1 MLHRTSARE
10 NAPIIILFNK
20 KGDRMSFF
28 RQCHKLKGV
37 TVSQFVEA
45 YESDED
51 REVTLNHSTPKE
63 QQQRYIYINDS
74 LTQENRKLLKEARDK
89 SRAKKYKYKGYT
101 INGQVCVRKTDT
113 SDVIFITCMADLSK
127 IYSG

>member
-1 MLHRTSARE
+1 
-10 NAPIIILFNK
+10 
-20 KGDRMSFF
+20 MSFF

-37 TVSQFVEA
+37 TVSQFVET

-51 REVTLNHSTPKE
+51 REITLNHSTPKE

-101 INGQVCVRKTDT
+101 INDQVCVRKTDT
-113 SDVIFITCMADLSK
+113 SDNIFITCMADLSK